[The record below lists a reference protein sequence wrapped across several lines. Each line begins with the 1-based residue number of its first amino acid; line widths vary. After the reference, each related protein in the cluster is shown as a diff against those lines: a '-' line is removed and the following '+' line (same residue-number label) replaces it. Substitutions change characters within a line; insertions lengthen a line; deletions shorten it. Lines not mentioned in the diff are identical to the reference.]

1 MDPLDPTS
9 EIPAPEAAPPAA
21 DSAEPRSKPH
31 EVSNSQFASALGR
44 VLVPQPD
51 GSEREVLVFEEGDS
65 CAEIYL
71 RLFGE
76 VYVLTRRVLAPDES
90 RAAEGPEAPR

>member
-1 MDPLDPTS
+1 MDKRDPTS
-9 EIPAPEAAPPAA
+9 EIPVPEAAPPAA
-21 DSAEPRSKPH
+21 DSAAPCSKPH

-51 GSEREVLVFEEGDS
+51 GSEREILMFEEGDS

-76 VYVLTRRVLAPDES
+76 VYVLTRRVLAPGER
-90 RAAEGPEAPR
+90 RAAEGPETPR